1 MLCSTQHLTDS
12 YGCLEDQFQHKHG
25 RLRHGRRIT
34 VQATAAGRR
43 RRGMKREKMQIA
55 GRSAGRHYE
64 NHSTVVRNEAK
75 GKCVHSFS
83 TNVTKGTQNAGK
95 W

>member
-12 YGCLEDQFQHKHG
+12 DGCLEDQ
-25 RLRHGRRIT
+25 HGRRIT

-43 RRGMKREKMQIA
+43 RGMKRGKMQIA
-55 GRSAGRHYE
+55 GRLAGRHYE

-83 TNVTKGTQNAGK
+83 INVTKGTQNAGK